1 MNEMYLDS
9 RQGKRNSDAPQTDTG
24 VSVAF
29 AVPHTAKRADFF
41 ISCHQRTSVLSV
53 GCGVHIGKVT
63 SGIRE
68 DRRLY
73 LAGERHLAFFVPK
86 SQTDTRCPMFSNSS
100 PIPQQRVLLQQMEA
114 LTSGFAEL
122 LEWNAART
130 DATCEDV
137 NRARC
142 YLSLVNEVRRLLF
155 ELCPAEVMYAMNE
168 EADHD

>member
-1 MNEMYLDS
+1 M
-9 RQGKRNSDAPQTDTG
+9 
-24 VSVAF
+24 
-29 AVPHTAKRADFF
+29 
-41 ISCHQRTSVLSV
+41 
-53 GCGVHIGKVT
+53 
-63 SGIRE
+63 
-68 DRRLY
+68 
-73 LAGERHLAFFVPK
+73 
-86 SQTDTRCPMFSNSS
+86 RCPMFSNSS
-100 PIPQQRVLLQQMEA
+100 PIPEQRVLLQQIEA